1 MAINPDKLNELVGKA
16 VGDLGVTL
24 SAALIVIGDKLG
36 LFRAM
41 KGGPVTPEE
50 VAGKT
55 GTVERYVREWLA
67 AQAAAGYVCYD
78 AKSGRY
84 FLSEEQAECLTNEES
99 PACVVGGFQAMIA
112 AVKTAPKVMEGFRT
126 GKGVG
131 WHEHDAD
138 LFQGTE
144 RFFRPGYNANL
155 VGSWIPSLD
164 GVTAKLEAG
173 AVVADVGCGHGA
185 STIIMAKAY
194 PKSKFRGFDY
204 HKPSIDA
211 ATERAKAAGVADR
224 VSFAVASAKDYPGT
238 YDMVAF
244 FDCLHDMGDPVGAAA
259 HVRES
264 LQADGTWMLVEPFAN
279 DNVED
284 NLNPIGRVFYSA
296 STLICCPASL
306 SQEVGAALGAQAGEA
321 RTRDVMER
329 AGFTRFRRATQTP
342 FNLIY
347 EIRP

>member
-173 AVVADVGCGHGA
+173 AVVADVGCG
-185 STIIMAKAY
+185 
-194 PKSKFRGFDY
+194 
-204 HKPSIDA
+204 
-211 ATERAKAAGVADR
+211 RAHVGDDLRIGPADHQTDGVLELIVANDLSAGPIVEVR
-224 VSFAVASAKDYPGT
+224 SRRLVSLG
-238 YDMVAF
+238 
-244 FDCLHDMGDPVGAAA
+244 GDPVGDLLDVGVEAERLLHDDDGGQLAARSLRSR
-259 HVRES
+259 HVHRHRAVGG
-264 LQADGTWMLVEPFAN
+264 LDA
-279 DNVED
+279 
-284 NLNPIGRVFYSA
+284 RA
-296 STLICCPASL
+296 SGFDVHGASSCRL
-306 SQEVGAALGAQAGEA
+306 
-321 RTRDVMER
+321 R
-329 AGFTRFRRATQTP
+329 
-342 FNLIY
+342 
-347 EIRP
+347 